1 MHRFCRLNVGL
12 VSAFLLQGLLS
23 RALELSEGVENITVS
38 QGETASLSCDI
49 SGNVTRVAWLN
60 RSSILYAGE
69 DKWSM
74 DRRVHLAM
82 HSALQYRIDI
92 SSVSVYDEG
101 PYTCSFQTQD
111 QPHTLQIYLI
121 VQVPAR
127 IVNISSDLTRNEGD
141 SVTLLCLA
149 VGRPEPLVSWR
160 KIESNKE
167 YLLNEGEILEITGVS
182 RFQAG
187 QYLCSSSNGL
197 GRADTRRVQLT
208 VNYAP
213 EITDVRNVTVRNGH
227 PAVLRCEAHSVPAAK
242 FQWFKEEKR
251 LSGAIEGLRIQQ
263 DRTRSLLMFLNV
275 SQESYGNYTCVA
287 SNRLGAMNASM
298 FLHGAGQDLFGPN
311 PLHLQPVLLCS

>member
-160 KIESNKE
+160 KIESN
-167 YLLNEGEILEITGVS
+167 N
-182 RFQAG
+182 
-187 QYLCSSSNGL
+187 
-197 GRADTRRVQLT
+197 
-208 VNYAP
+208 AP

-298 FLHGAGQDLFGPN
+298 FLHGGPPSEGLRPAISRGLWFFLMTLTYLASCN
-311 PLHLQPVLLCS
+311 TD